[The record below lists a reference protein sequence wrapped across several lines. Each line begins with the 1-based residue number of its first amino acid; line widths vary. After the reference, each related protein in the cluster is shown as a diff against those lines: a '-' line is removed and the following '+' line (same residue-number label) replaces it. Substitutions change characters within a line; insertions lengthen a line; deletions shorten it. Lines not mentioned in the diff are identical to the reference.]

1 MKAAKRAFTAA
12 ALSLGLAASAMAQS
26 SVIELERTASGYFV
40 APVFIGTDGPYPFAP
55 DTGASHTAIAQ
66 SLAEAHGFIST
77 QDRLDAV
84 QTLTAEVQAER
95 HGLVDLR
102 LGPVPLGE
110 IDMVVTPTP
119 PDLELELFGLLGSNA
134 FTGHVIKLDYPQ
146 ARLTVNAQQP
156 RHADARIDPVRQV
169 LVGAAQARRIE
180 DDIAVLIDTGS
191 PITLV
196 NHALARRLN
205 QRTPVSVVNV
215 GNMTRIPNPVET
227 EDRVILSQF
236 RMGGVC
242 LRRIAVSEADLDVF
256 RAMGWDNRP
265 AMIVGLDLLQ
275 STALTI
281 DFETGRAQID
291 PGPETWRCPGDRRAQ
306 LSH

>member
-1 MKAAKRAFTAA
+1 MNWILRVIAAV
-12 ALSLGLAASAMAQS
+12 ALSFAGAATAQS
-26 SVIELERTASGYFV
+26 DVIELERTASGYFV
-40 APVFIGTDGPYPFAP
+40 APVFIGPDGPYPFAP

-66 SLAEAHGFIST
+66 SLAEAYGFIST
-77 QDRLDAV
+77 QERLDAV

-95 HGLVDLR
+95 HILADLR
-102 LGPVPLGE
+102 LGALPLGE
-110 IDMVVTPTP
+110 IDMVVSPTP
-119 PDLELELFGLLGSNA
+119 PDLQLELFGLLGSNA
-134 FTGHVIKLDYPQ
+134 FTGRVIKLDYPQ
-146 ARLTVNAQQP
+146 ARLSLNTQQP

-196 NHALARRLN
+196 NRELARQLN
-205 QRTPVSVVNV
+205 RRTPVSVVNV
-215 GNMTRIPNPVET
+215 GNMTRIPRAVET
-227 EDRVILSQF
+227 EDRVILTQF
-236 RMGGVC
+236 RLGGVC
-242 LRRIAVSEADLDVF
+242 LRRMAVNEADLDVF
-256 RAMGWDNRP
+256 RAMGWQHRP

-281 DFETGRAQID
+281 DFRTGRAQID
-291 PGPETWRCPGDRRAQ
+291 PGPENWRCPGDRRAQ

>member
-26 SVIELERTASGYFV
+26 NVIELERTASGYFV
-40 APVFIGTDGPYPFAP
+40 APVFIGPDGPYPFAP

-77 QDRLDAV
+77 HERLNAV

-95 HGLVDLR
+95 HVLVDLK
-102 LGPVPLGE
+102 LGTLPLSE

-119 PDLELELFGLLGSNA
+119 PDLELQLFGLLGSNA
-134 FTGHVIKLDYPQ
+134 FIGHTIRLDYPR
-146 ARLTVNAQQP
+146 ARLTVNGQQP
-156 RHADARIDPVRQV
+156 RYADARIDPVRRV

-180 DDIAVLIDTGS
+180 DDIVVLIDTGS

-196 NHALARRLN
+196 NPALARRLR
-205 QRTPVSVVNV
+205 QRTPVSVVSV
-215 GNMTRIPNPVET
+215 GNMTRIPNAVET

-242 LRRIAVSEADLDVF
+242 LRRITVSEADLDVF
-256 RAMGWDNRP
+256 RAMGWQDRP
-265 AMIVGLDLLQ
+265 AMIIGLDLLQ
-275 STALTI
+275 STTLTI
-281 DFETGRAQID
+281 DFQTGRAQID
-291 PGPETWRCPGDRRAQ
+291 PGPESWRCPGDRRA
-306 LSH
+306 